1 MAQKKVL
8 ILFGPTASGKSNIAL
23 KISAN
28 VKATIINADSMQ
40 IYKNLRILTSRPSE
54 EDEKKFSH
62 RLYGIMDGAE
72 NCSVASWLELA
83 KEEIQTSWNQNTLP
97 ILVGGTGMYLK
108 SLMEGISEIPSIP
121 DSIKLETEE
130 VLKNKGLEYLYKRL
144 VESNKQTVINKQD
157 KQRII
162 RAFNV
167 LKSTGKSIEEWQ
179 KVNKK
184 ILEDVN
190 FEIYLPPTER
200 ENLYKASEE
209 RFDKMFEKGA
219 VEEVRGL
226 LEQNLG
232 VHCSVMKAIGVR
244 EIQGYLNNEIS
255 EEECVNLSKKNT
267 RNYIKRQL
275 TWIRGNNIS
284 SNTDI
289 KKYI

>member
-28 VKATIINADSMQ
+28 LKATIINADSMQ
-40 IYKNLRILTSRPSE
+40 VYKNLRILTSRPSE

-130 VLKNKGLEYLYKRL
+130 VLKNKGLEHLYKRL
-144 VESNKQTVINKQD
+144 IESNKQTVINKQD

-184 ILEDVN
+184 ILEDVD
-190 FEIYLPPTER
+190 FEIYLPPIER
-200 ENLYKASEE
+200 ENLYKTSEE
-209 RFDKMFEKGA
+209 RFDEMLEKGA

-226 LEQNLG
+226 LEQNID
-232 VHCSVMKAIGVR
+232 VNCSVMKAIGVR

-255 EEECVNLSKKNT
+255 EETCANLSKKNT

-275 TWIRGNNIS
+275 TWIRSNNIS
-284 SNTDI
+284 SNIDI

>member
-40 IYKNLRILTSRPSE
+40 VYKNLRILTSRPSE

-184 ILEDVN
+184 ILEDVD
-190 FEIYLPPTER
+190 FEIYLPPIER
-200 ENLYKASEE
+200 ENLYKTSEE
-209 RFDKMFEKGA
+209 RFEEMLEKGA

-226 LEQNLG
+226 LEQNID
-232 VHCSVMKAIGVR
+232 VNCSVMKAIGVR

-255 EEECVNLSKKNT
+255 EEACANLSKKNT

-275 TWIRGNNIS
+275 TWVRSNNIS
-284 SNTDI
+284 SNVDI

>member
-40 IYKNLRILTSRPSE
+40 VYKNLRILTSRPSE
-54 EDEKKFSH
+54 EDEKKVEH
-62 RLYGIMDGAE
+62 KLYGIIDGMQ
-72 NCSVASWLELA
+72 NFSVASWLELA
-83 KEEIQTSWNQNTLP
+83 REEIHISWNQNTLP

-108 SLMEGISEIPSIP
+108 SLIEGISEIPSIP

-130 VLKNKGLEYLYKRL
+130 TLKNNGLEYLYKTL
-144 VESNKQTVINKQD
+144 VESNKHTVINKQD

-167 LKSTGKSIEEWQ
+167 LKFTGKSIEEWQ

-184 ILEDVN
+184 ILEDVDY
-190 FEIYLPPTER
+190 EIYLPPIDR
-200 ENLYKASEE
+200 EKLYKASEE
-209 RFDKMFEKGA
+209 RFDEMFKKGA

-226 LEQNLG
+226 LEQNLDI
-232 VHCSVMKAIGVR
+232 HCSVMKAIGVR
-244 EIQGYLNNEIS
+244 EIQRYLNNEIS
-255 EEECVNLSKKNT
+255 EEECVSLSKKNT

-284 SNTDI
+284 SNIDI

>member
-23 KISAN
+23 RISAN

-54 EDEKKFSH
+54 EDEKKVTH
-62 RLYGIMDGAE
+62 KLYGIKDGKE
-72 NCSVASWLELA
+72 NCTVVSWLDFA
-83 KEEIQTSWNQNTLP
+83 KEEIQKSWNQNTLP

-121 DSIKLETEE
+121 NSIKLETEE
-130 VLKNKGLEYLYKRL
+130 ILKNNGLEYLYSKL
-144 VESNKQTVINKQD
+144 TESSKQIKINKQD
-157 KQRII
+157 TQRII

-167 LKSTGKSIEEWQ
+167 LSFTGKSIEEWQ
-179 KVNKK
+179 EINKK
-184 ILEDVN
+184 ILDDVD
-190 FEIYLPPTER
+190 FEIYLPPIER
-200 ENLYKASEE
+200 EYLYKTSEK
-209 RFDKMFEKGA
+209 RFDEMLEKG
-219 VEEVRGL
+219 VIKEVQGL
-226 LEQNLG
+226 IEQNLDG
-232 VHCSVMKAIGVR
+232 ACSIMKAIGVR
-244 EIQGYLNNEIS
+244 EIQAYLNNELS
-255 EEECVNLSKKNT
+255 KDESVKLSKKNT

-284 SNTDI
+284 SNIDI

>member
-1 MAQKKVL
+1 MAKKKAL
-8 ILFGPTASGKSNIAL
+8 ILFGPTASGKSSIAL
-23 KISAN
+23 RVSAN
-28 VKATIINADSMQ
+28 VKSTIINADSMQ
-40 IYKNLRILTSRPSE
+40 VYKNLRILTSRPTE
-54 EDEKKFSH
+54 EDEKKIAH
-62 RLYGIMDGAE
+62 KLYGIIDGVE
-72 NCSVASWLELA
+72 SFSVASWLELV
-83 KEEIQTSWNQNTLP
+83 KKEIQKSWNQNTLP

-108 SLMEGISEIPSIP
+108 SLMEGISEIPSIS

-130 VLKNKGLEYLYKRL
+130 TLENNGLEYLYKTL
-144 VESNKQTVINKQD
+144 IKSNKHTVINKQD

-179 KVNKK
+179 KENKK
-184 ILEDVN
+184 ILEDVD
-190 FEIYLPPTER
+190 FEIYLPPIER

-209 RFDKMFEKGA
+209 RFDEMLEKGA
-219 VEEVRGL
+219 VEEVRKL

-232 VHCSVMKAIGVR
+232 VNCSIMKAIGVR
-244 EIQGYLNNEIS
+244 EIQGYLNNKTS
-255 EEECVNLSKKNT
+255 KEECVNLSKKNT

-284 SNTDI
+284 SNIDI

>member
-8 ILFGPTASGKSNIAL
+8 ILFGPTASGKSNLAL

-28 VKATIINADSMQ
+28 IKATIINADSMQ
-40 IYKNLRILTSRPSE
+40 IYKNLRILTSRPSK
-54 EDEKKFSH
+54 EDEEKVAHK
-62 RLYGIMDGAE
+62 LYGIMDGVE

-83 KEEIQTSWNQNTLP
+83 KDEIQKSWSKNTLP

-130 VLKNKGLEYLYKRL
+130 ILRTNGLEYLYKIL
-144 VESNKQTVINKQD
+144 IESNNKTLINKKD
-157 KQRII
+157 TQRIV

-167 LKSTGKSIEEWQ
+167 LKFTGKSIEEWQ

-190 FEIYLPPTER
+190 FEIYLPPMER
-200 ENLYKASEE
+200 ENLYMDCEK
-209 RFDKMFEKGA
+209 RFDEMFERGA
-219 VEEVRGL
+219 VEEVRRL
-226 LEQNLG
+226 LEQNLD
-232 VHCSVMKAIGVR
+232 VSRSIMKAIGVR
-244 EIQGYLNNEIS
+244 EIQQYLSNQIDRD
-255 EEECVNLSKKNT
+255 ECVNLSKQST

-284 SNTDI
+284 SNIDI

>member
-8 ILFGPTASGKSNIAL
+8 VLFGPTASGKSNIAI
-23 KISAN
+23 KISKH
-28 VKATIINADSMQ
+28 VKSTIINTDSIQ
-40 IYKNLRILTSRPSE
+40 LYKDLRILTSRPSK
-54 EDEKKFSH
+54 EDEAKTSH
-62 RLYGIMDGAE
+62 KLYGIIDGAK

-83 KEEIQTSWNQNTLP
+83 KTEIQTSWNQNTLP

-108 SLMEGISEIPSIP
+108 SLMEGISEIPLIP
-121 DSIKLETEE
+121 DSVKLETEE
-130 VLKNKGLEYLYKRL
+130 ILKNNGLEYLYKTI
-144 VESNKQTVINKQD
+144 VKSNKYTLIKKQD

-184 ILEDVN
+184 ILDDID
-190 FEIYLPPTER
+190 FDIYLPPIER

-209 RFDKMFEKGA
+209 RFDEMFKKGA
-219 VEEVRGL
+219 VEEVRL
-226 LEQNLG
+226 LLDQNLD
-232 VHCSVMKAIGVR
+232 VNCSIMKAIGVR
-244 EIQGYLNNEIS
+244 EIMGYLSNEMS
-255 EEECVNLSKKNT
+255 EMECINLSKKNT

-284 SNTDI
+284 SNIDI
-289 KKYI
+289 KKYM

>member
-40 IYKNLRILTSRPSE
+40 VYKNLRILTSRPSE
-54 EDEKKFSH
+54 EDEKKVEH
-62 RLYGIMDGAE
+62 KLYGIMDGAQ

-83 KEEIQTSWNQNTLP
+83 KEEIHINWNQNTLP

-108 SLMEGISEIPSIP
+108 SLIEGISEIPSIP

-130 VLKNKGLEYLYKRL
+130 ILENNGLEYLYKIL
-144 VESNKQTVINKQD
+144 VESNKHTVINKKD

-167 LKSTGKSIEEWQ
+167 FKFTGKSIDEWQ

-184 ILEDVN
+184 ILEDVDY
-190 FEIYLPPTER
+190 EIYLPPIER
-200 ENLYKASEE
+200 ENLYKTSEE
-209 RFDKMFEKGA
+209 RFDEMFEKGA

-232 VHCSVMKAIGVR
+232 VHCSVMRAIGVR
-244 EIQGYLNNEIS
+244 EIQGYLNNEIG
-255 EEECVNLSKKNT
+255 EEECVNLTKKNT

-284 SNTDI
+284 SNIDI

>member
-28 VKATIINADSMQ
+28 VKATIVNADSMQ
-40 IYKNLRILTSRPSE
+40 VYKNLRILTSRPSE

-130 VLKNKGLEYLYKRL
+130 VLKNKGLEHLYKRL
-144 VESNKQTVINKQD
+144 IESNKQTVINKQD

-184 ILEDVN
+184 ILEDVD
-190 FEIYLPPTER
+190 FEIYLPPIER
-200 ENLYKASEE
+200 ENLYKTSEE
-209 RFDKMFEKGA
+209 RFDGMLEKGA

-226 LEQNLG
+226 LEQNID
-232 VHCSVMKAIGVR
+232 VNCSVMKAIGVR

-255 EEECVNLSKKNT
+255 EEACANLSKKNT

-275 TWIRGNNIS
+275 TWVRSNNIS
-284 SNTDI
+284 SNVNI

>member
-28 VKATIINADSMQ
+28 VKATIINSDSIQ
-40 IYKNLRILTSRPSE
+40 VYKNLRILTSRPSE
-54 EDEKKFSH
+54 EDEKKVEH
-62 RLYGIMDGAE
+62 KLYGIMEGAQ

-83 KEEIQTSWNQNTLP
+83 KEEIHISWNQNTLP

-108 SLMEGISEIPSIP
+108 SLIEGISEIPSIP

-130 VLKNKGLEYLYKRL
+130 ILENNGLEFLYKTL
-144 VESNKQTVINKQD
+144 VESNKHTVINKQD

-167 LKSTGKSIEEWQ
+167 LRFTGKSIEEWQ

-184 ILEDVN
+184 ILEDVDY
-190 FEIYLPPTER
+190 EIYLPPIER
-200 ENLYKASEE
+200 EILYKASEE
-209 RFDKMFEKGA
+209 RFDEMFEKGA

-284 SNTDI
+284 SNIDI

>member
-8 ILFGPTASGKSNIAL
+8 ILFGPTACGKSNIAL

-40 IYKNLRILTSRPSE
+40 VYKDLRILTSRPTE
-54 EDEKKFSH
+54 EDEKKIAH
-62 RLYGIMDGAE
+62 KLYGIIDGVE
-72 NCSVASWLELA
+72 SFSVASWLELV
-83 KEEIQTSWNQNTLP
+83 KKEIQKSWNQNTLP

-108 SLMEGISEIPSIP
+108 SLMEGISEIPSIS

-130 VLKNKGLEYLYKRL
+130 TLENNGLEYLYKTL
-144 VESNKQTVINKQD
+144 IKSNKHTVINKQD

-179 KVNKK
+179 KENKK
-184 ILEDVN
+184 ILEDVD
-190 FEIYLPPTER
+190 FEIYLPPIER

-209 RFDKMFEKGA
+209 RFDEMLEKGA
-219 VEEVRGL
+219 VEEVRKL

-232 VHCSVMKAIGVR
+232 VNCSIMKAIGVR
-244 EIQGYLNNEIS
+244 EIQGYLNNKTS
-255 EEECVNLSKKNT
+255 KEECVNLSKKNT

-284 SNTDI
+284 SNIDI

>member
-8 ILFGPTASGKSNIAL
+8 ILFGPTASGKSNLAL

-28 VKATIINADSMQ
+28 IKATIINADSMQ
-40 IYKNLRILTSRPSE
+40 IYKNLRILTSRPSK
-54 EDEKKFSH
+54 EDEEKVAHK
-62 RLYGIMDGAE
+62 LYGIMDGVE

-83 KEEIQTSWNQNTLP
+83 KDEIQKSWDKNTLP

-108 SLMEGISEIPSIP
+108 SLVEGISEIPSIP

-130 VLKNKGLEYLYKRL
+130 ILKTNGLEYLYKNL
-144 VESNKQTVINKQD
+144 IESNNQTLINKKD
-157 KQRII
+157 TQRII

-167 LKSTGKSIEEWQ
+167 LKFTGKSIEEWQ

-184 ILEDVN
+184 ILEDVD
-190 FEIYLPPTER
+190 FEIYLPPIER
-200 ENLYKASEE
+200 ENLYKFCEE
-209 RFDKMFEKGA
+209 RFDEMFERGA
-219 VEEVRGL
+219 IEEVRKL
-226 LEQNLG
+226 LEQDLDIN
-232 VHCSVMKAIGVR
+232 CSIMKAIGVR
-244 EIQGYLNNEIS
+244 EIQQYLNNEIGKD
-255 EEECVNLSKKNT
+255 ECANLSKKNT

-284 SNTDI
+284 SNIDI

>member
-28 VKATIINADSMQ
+28 IKTTIINADSIQ
-40 IYKNLRILTSRPSE
+40 VYKNLRILTSRPSE
-54 EDEKKFSH
+54 EDEKKVTH
-62 RLYGIMDGAE
+62 RLYGIMDGE
-72 NCSVASWLELA
+72 KNCSVASWLELA
-83 KEEIQTSWNQNTLP
+83 KEEIQKGWNKNTLP

-121 DSIKLETEE
+121 DPIKLETEKI
-130 VLKNKGLEYLYKRL
+130 LKNKGLEYLYKIL
-144 VESNKQTVINKQD
+144 LESNNQTTINKKD
-157 KQRII
+157 TQRII

-167 LKSTGKSIEEWQ
+167 LQSTGKSIEEWQ

-184 ILEDVN
+184 ILEDLD
-190 FEIYLPPTER
+190 FEIYLPPIER

-209 RFDKMFEKGA
+209 RFDEMFEKGA
-219 VEEVRGL
+219 VEEVRRL
-226 LEQNLG
+226 LKQNLDIN
-232 VHCSVMKAIGVR
+232 CSVMKAIGVR
-244 EIQGYLNNEIS
+244 EIQRYLNKEIS
-255 EEECVNLSKKNT
+255 KDECVNLSKKNT

-284 SNTDI
+284 SNIDI

>member
-28 VKATIINADSMQ
+28 LKATIINADSMQ
-40 IYKNLRILTSRPSE
+40 VYKNLRILTSRPSE

-62 RLYGIMDGAE
+62 KLYGIMNGAE

-130 VLKNKGLEYLYKRL
+130 VLKNKGLEHLYKRL
-144 VESNKQTVINKQD
+144 IESNKQTVINKQD

-184 ILEDVN
+184 ILEDVD
-190 FEIYLPPTER
+190 FEIYLPPIER
-200 ENLYKASEE
+200 ENLYKTSEE
-209 RFDKMFEKGA
+209 RFDEMLEKGA

-226 LEQNLG
+226 LEQNID
-232 VHCSVMKAIGVR
+232 VNCSVMKAIGVR

-255 EEECVNLSKKNT
+255 EETCANLSKKNT

-275 TWIRGNNIS
+275 TWIRSNNIS
-284 SNTDI
+284 SNIDI

>member
-40 IYKNLRILTSRPSE
+40 VYKNLRILTSRPSE

-184 ILEDVN
+184 ILEDVD
-190 FEIYLPPTER
+190 FEIYLPPIER
-200 ENLYKASEE
+200 ENLYKTSEE
-209 RFDKMFEKGA
+209 RFDQMLEKGA

-226 LEQNLG
+226 LEQNID
-232 VHCSVMKAIGVR
+232 VNCSVMKAIGVR

-255 EEECVNLSKKNT
+255 EETCANLSKKNT

-275 TWIRGNNIS
+275 TWIRSNNIS
-284 SNTDI
+284 SNIDI

>member
-40 IYKNLRILTSRPSE
+40 VYKNLRILTSRPSE
-54 EDEKKFSH
+54 EDEEKFSH

-83 KEEIQTSWNQNTLP
+83 KEEIQISWNQNTLP

-130 VLKNKGLEYLYKRL
+130 VLKNKGLEYVYKRL

-184 ILEDVN
+184 ILEDVD
-190 FEIYLPPTER
+190 FEIYLPPIER
-200 ENLYKASEE
+200 ENLYKTSEE
-209 RFDKMFEKGA
+209 RFDEMLEKGV
-219 VEEVRGL
+219 VEEVQGL
-226 LEQNLG
+226 LEQNID
-232 VHCSVMKAIGVR
+232 VNCSVMKAIGVR
-244 EIQGYLNNEIS
+244 EIQRYLNNEIS
-255 EEECVNLSKKNT
+255 EEACINLTKKNT

-275 TWIRGNNIS
+275 TWIRSNNIS
-284 SNTDI
+284 SNIDI

>member
-8 ILFGPTASGKSNIAL
+8 VLFGPTASGKSSIAL
-23 KISAN
+23 RISAN

-40 IYKNLRILTSRPSE
+40 VYKNLRILTSRPSE
-54 EDEKKFSH
+54 EDENKVEHK
-62 RLYGIMDGAE
+62 LYGIMDGVK

-83 KEEIQTSWNQNTLP
+83 KEEIHICWDQNTLP

-130 VLKNKGLEYLYKRL
+130 ILENNGLGHLHKTL
-144 VESNKQTVINKQD
+144 VESNKHTVINKQD

-167 LKSTGKSIEEWQ
+167 LKFTGKSIEEWQ

-184 ILEDVN
+184 ILEDVDY
-190 FEIYLPPTER
+190 EIYLPPIER
-200 ENLYKASEE
+200 ENLYKASEA
-209 RFDKMFEKGA
+209 RFEEMFEKGA
-219 VEEVRGL
+219 VDEVRGL
-226 LEQNLG
+226 LEQNLS